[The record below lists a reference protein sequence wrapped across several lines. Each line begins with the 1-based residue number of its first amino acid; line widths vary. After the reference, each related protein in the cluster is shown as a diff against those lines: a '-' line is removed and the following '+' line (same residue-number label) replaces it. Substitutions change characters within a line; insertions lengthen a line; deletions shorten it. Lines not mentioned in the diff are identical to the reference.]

1 MTFDLRKRSLAVLA
15 CAGVAAAALHAPA
28 QAQRLRP
35 TLPVEIFVGRMEF
48 ADEFRLADQDLA
60 GARLGVDLADF
71 FGISGFY
78 WRGVNED
85 HNGVAP
91 VQAFGGEVQLNLNS
105 GRGVT
110 PFLVGGLGR
119 VDFMDGFTDVDGNQ
133 PEDRTAGI
141 VGGGARLDLGR
152 VGLVAAARS
161 YLFET
166 SDSIGDDLRSNLQLT
181 AGVSF
186 RLGSPRS
193 RRAAAVAPPP
203 QVVRETRDTVYVT
216 RDGERVRRGDDEP
229 ENFVTIPIPR
239 EGEIY
244 LRYGSGDS
252 SAINRRP
259 GVEGGPLTDA
269 QLEAVRR
276 QVLADLEP
284 VLRRLLAAEREELRE
299 MVRQELARTGGALSP
314 EAEQRLVEQ
323 LEARLA
329 LRLRDEVDRVEA
341 GPDGRPQAPGF
352 APRLRAWRG
361 YLGGNLDRP
370 RQVVLGARV
379 DLGPLD
385 VRRPALRV
393 VPELAV
399 GAGAGG
405 ASVLLAGNLQYEF
418 PVFELGGAPV
428 QPYLS
433 GGAGLFYLSEPPR
446 GRASWEAVLNFGY
459 GAAFPVPGRSG
470 GPRLFLEHQGIDLF
484 DLNRLLVGLR
494 F

>member
-1 MTFDLRKRSLAVLA
+1 MMFDLRKRSLAVLA
-15 CAGVAAAALHAPA
+15 CAGLAAAVLPAPA
-28 QAQRLRP
+28 GAQRLRP
-35 TLPVEIFVGRMEF
+35 TLPVEVFVGRMEF
-48 ADEFRLADQDLA
+48 ADEFRLDDQDLA

-78 WRGVNED
+78 WRGLNDD
-85 HNGVAP
+85 HNGWAD
-91 VQAFGGEVQLNLNS
+91 VQAFGGEAQLNLNS

-119 VDFMDGFTDVDGNQ
+119 VDFMDGFTDLDGNQ

-152 VGLVAAARS
+152 VGLTAAARS

-166 SDSIGDDLRSNLQLT
+166 SDSIGDDLRSNIQFT
-181 AGVSF
+181 AGLSF

-193 RRAAAVAPPP
+193 RRAVAVVPPPP
-203 QVVRETRDTVYVT
+203 QVVRATPDTVYVT

-269 QLEAVRR
+269 QLDAVRR

-284 VLRRLLAAEREELRE
+284 VLRQLLAAEREELRE
-299 MVRQELARTGGALSP
+299 MVRQELARSGGGLTP
-314 EAEQRLVEQ
+314 QAEQRLVEE

-329 LRLRDEVDRVEA
+329 LRLRHEVDRV
-341 GPDGRPQAPGF
+341 APGPA
-352 APRLRAWRG
+352 APQTPGFTPRPRAWRA
-361 YLGGNLDRP
+361 YVGGNLDRP
-370 RQVVLGARV
+370 RQVVAGARV

-385 VRRPALRV
+385 ARRPALRV

-405 ASVLLAGNLQYEF
+405 ASVLMAGNLQYEF
-418 PVFELGGAPV
+418 PVFALGGAPV
-428 QPYLS
+428 QPYVS
-433 GGAGLFYLSEPPR
+433 AGAGLFYLSEPPR
-446 GRASWEAVLNFGY
+446 GRANWEAVLNFGY
-459 GAAFPVPGRSG
+459 GAAMPVPGRSG

-484 DLNRLLVGLR
+484 DLNRLLIGLR